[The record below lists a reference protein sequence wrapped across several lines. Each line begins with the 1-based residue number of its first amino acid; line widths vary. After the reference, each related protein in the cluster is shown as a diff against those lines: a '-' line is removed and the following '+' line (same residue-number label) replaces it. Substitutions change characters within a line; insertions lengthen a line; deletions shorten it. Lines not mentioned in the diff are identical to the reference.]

1 MNQMAAEIETLKYYS
16 LEELEEFLEKMSKEL
31 PPVDP
36 SSMVNIEVDGEM
48 YKIPEAVNNLLNS
61 LYRMYE
67 RASTKNK
74 LLE

>member
-1 MNQMAAEIETLKYYS
+1 MAAEIETLKYYS

-36 SSMVNIEVDGEM
+36 SSMVNIEVDGEV
-48 YKIPEAVNNLLNS
+48 YEIPEAVNNLLNS

>member
-1 MNQMAAEIETLKYYS
+1 MNQMAAEIETLKNYS
-16 LEELEEFLEKMSKEL
+16 LEELEETLEKMSKEL

>member
-1 MNQMAAEIETLKYYS
+1 MNQMAAEIETLKNYS

-36 SSMVNIEVDGEM
+36 SSMVNIEVDGEV
-48 YKIPEAVNNLLNS
+48 YEIPEAVNNLLNS

>member
-1 MNQMAAEIETLKYYS
+1 MAAEIETLKYYS

>member
-1 MNQMAAEIETLKYYS
+1 MNQMAAEIETLKNYS

>member
-1 MNQMAAEIETLKYYS
+1 MAAEIETLKNYS
-16 LEELEEFLEKMSKEL
+16 LEELEEYLDKMSKEL
-31 PPVDP
+31 PMVDP
-36 SSMVNIEVDGEM
+36 SSMVNIEVDGEV
-48 YKIPEAVNNLLNS
+48 YEIPEAVNNLLNS

>member
-1 MNQMAAEIETLKYYS
+1 MNLMAAEIETLKNYS
-16 LEELEEFLEKMSKEL
+16 LEELEETLEKMSKEL

>member
-1 MNQMAAEIETLKYYS
+1 MAAEIETLKNYS
-16 LEELEEFLEKMSKEL
+16 LEKLEEYLNKMSKEL
-31 PPVDP
+31 PMVDP
-36 SSMVNIEVDGEM
+36 SSMVNIEVDGEV
-48 YKIPEAVNNLLNS
+48 YEIPEAVNDLLNS

>member
-1 MNQMAAEIETLKYYS
+1 MNQMAAEIESLKNYS

>member
-1 MNQMAAEIETLKYYS
+1 MNLMAAEIETLKNYS

>member
-36 SSMVNIEVDGEM
+36 SSMVNIEVDGEI

>member
-16 LEELEEFLEKMSKEL
+16 LEELEEYLDKMSKEL
-31 PPVDP
+31 PMVDP
-36 SSMVNIEVDGEM
+36 SSMVNIEVDGEV
-48 YKIPEAVNNLLNS
+48 YEIPEAVNDLLNS

-74 LLE
+74 Q

>member
-1 MNQMAAEIETLKYYS
+1 MAAEIESLKNYS
-16 LEELEEFLEKMSKEL
+16 LEKLEEFLEKMSKEL
-31 PPVDP
+31 PSVDP

-48 YKIPEAVNNLLNS
+48 YKIPEAVNNLVNS

-74 LLE
+74 LFE

>member
-1 MNQMAAEIETLKYYS
+1 MNQMAAEIETLKNYS

-36 SSMVNIEVDGEM
+36 SSMVNIEVDGEV
-48 YKIPEAVNNLLNS
+48 YEIPEAVNDLLNS

-74 LLE
+74 Q